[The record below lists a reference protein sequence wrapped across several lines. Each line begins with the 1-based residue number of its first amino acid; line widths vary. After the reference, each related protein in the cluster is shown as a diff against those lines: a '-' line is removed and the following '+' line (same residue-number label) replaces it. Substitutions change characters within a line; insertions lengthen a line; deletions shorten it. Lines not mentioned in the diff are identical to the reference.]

1 LDDGR
6 EFDVVGDVGRT
17 PGADEVLLEVG
28 GGGALTIL
36 LIEGDVMIRLG
47 VGLMLPAGGDCM
59 AELAI
64 VGTDTII
71 DELEGGTTDVMLVV
85 GIDMGVVDV
94 TVAVVIGV
102 GPMDDIAVVELVAE
116 LIVE

>member
-17 PGADEVLLEVG
+17 PGA
-28 GGGALTIL
+28 
-36 LIEGDVMIRLG
+36 
-47 VGLMLPAGGDCM
+47 
-59 AELAI
+59 
-64 VGTDTII
+64 
-71 DELEGGTTDVMLVV
+71 DVMLVV